1 MIFFSNFTL
10 EIPCHKSQLFFTTNV
25 CGKVVGLK
33 YNSKYTLIWIVQAAN
48 TFAKIIVVK
57 HSQKQTKMDGG
68 LFSIFIS

>member
-33 YNSKYTLIWIVQAAN
+33 DSKYTLIWIVQAAN

-57 HSQKQTKMDGG
+57 YSQKQTKVDVG
-68 LFSIFIS
+68 LFPIFIS